1 MQFQVTDI
9 EFDCSLDDDDWTS
22 KDQLE
27 TEESL
32 PHAYIGTMWDADS
45 EEDLIEEI
53 SCASG
58 WCIKTIDY
66 RAILKWLLSLFGFVS
81 QSSSTFSSK
90 TSLIMPDFSTIVEN
104 YAQFI
109 IDGMDYKTLEQYA
122 YDMLVDSLTKDYESA
137 DELMDEIREQYDEE
151 TLNDLMP

>member
-1 MQFQVTDI
+1 
-9 EFDCSLDDDDWTS
+9 
-22 KDQLE
+22 
-27 TEESL
+27 
-32 PHAYIGTMWDADS
+32 
-45 EEDLIEEI
+45 
-53 SCASG
+53 
-58 WCIKTIDY
+58 
-66 RAILKWLLSLFGFVS
+66 
-81 QSSSTFSSK
+81 
-90 TSLIMPDFSTIVEN
+90 MPDFSTIVEN